1 MTSDQRRYR
10 TSGLRLFILLFFG
23 TIISLSLA
31 TGKSSEIKVFFGVE
45 AIFIAMAFA
54 AWSYTEVHFEGDQIV
69 RTIFFFFTT
78 KRPISKI
85 TQMHFDADEDTF
97 GGRTAYVTIEFS
109 DAKRFTLF
117 DFSKADLREI
127 VERISAVVPNV
138 TDAALRKHL
147 DENRSKDWK
156 TVLRPGDG
164 LLLTVGALFVIVAV
178 LLWVLQRFSISI

>member
-1 MTSDQRRYR
+1 MKRHR
-10 TSGLRLFILLFFG
+10 TSGLRLFILILFG

-31 TGKSSEIKVFFGVE
+31 TGKSSGIKVFFGVE
-45 AIFIAMAFA
+45 AIFIAMALA
-54 AWSYTEVHFEGDQIV
+54 AWSYTKSILKDPIV

-97 GGRTAYVTIEFS
+97 GGRMAYVTIEFS

-127 VERISAVVPNV
+127 VERISAVVSNV
-138 TDAALRKHL
+138 TD
-147 DENRSKDWK
+147 RSSAKN
-156 TVLRPGDG
+156 
-164 LLLTVGALFVIVAV
+164 I
-178 LLWVLQRFSISI
+178 